1 LLNPFH
7 HIIQQ
12 FGFFPKFT
20 LNSLRG
26 IFPFIKNYFSFR
38 KKNKSNSEFRIAAVL
53 PNLHDRYG
61 SAAEIPLHYFHQDI
75 LVAQKIFKAD
85 PKKHVDIGSR
95 IDGFVSILASFRNVE
110 VFDIRPFDLKIPNIK
125 FVQADLM
132 SEEFSFSNYSDSVS
146 CLHAIEHFG
155 LGRYGDKIDPDGH
168 LKGLKNIYKI
178 LQPDGKFYF
187 SSIIGRQ
194 RIEYD
199 AHRVFSI
206 EYLLKY
212 FSDKFKIESFS
223 YVNDENQLFENAELS
238 ERNIEKNFG
247 CFYGCGIFELTKK

>member
-1 LLNPFH
+1 
-7 HIIQQ
+7 
-12 FGFFPKFT
+12 
-20 LNSLRG
+20 
-26 IFPFIKNYFSFR
+26 
-38 KKNKSNSEFRIAAVL
+38 
-53 PNLHDRYG
+53 
-61 SAAEIPLHYFHQDI
+61 
-75 LVAQKIFKAD
+75 
-85 PKKHVDIGSR
+85 
-95 IDGFVSILASFRNVE
+95 
-110 VFDIRPFDLKIPNIK
+110 
-125 FVQADLM
+125 
-132 SEEFSFSNYSDSVS
+132 
-146 CLHAIEHFG
+146 
-155 LGRYGDKIDPDGH
+155 